1 MNAGVVAER
10 TKEEKIDK
18 RRGGNCENYQSSAFQ
33 LVVGGEKVRRRK
45 REKESQQFDRDCSVM
60 IDQDRERRLR
70 LFIVPR
76 PSYYVYCW
84 CSTM

>member
-10 TKEEKIDK
+10 TKEEIDK
-18 RRGGNCENYQSSAFQ
+18 RRGGNCENYQSSAFR

-60 IDQDRERRLR
+60 MDQDRTERLR

-76 PSYYVYCW
+76 PSYYAYRS